1 MLYPVFR
8 KYSNN
13 KSYFKV
19 LNANEFEEITVLASN
34 FWIYRFEA
42 KILPD
47 RYLIHDMIE
56 LEAGR
61 WESITEKEYE
71 HFKNYCIKEYKKQN

>member
-1 MLYPVFR
+1 MLFPVFR

-19 LNANEFEEITVLASN
+19 LNANEFEEITILGSN
-34 FWIYRFEA
+34 FWIYHFEA

-47 RYLIHDMIE
+47 RYLIQDMIE
-56 LEAGR
+56 LEEGR
-61 WESITEKEYE
+61 WVSISENEYE
-71 HFKNYCIKEYKKQN
+71 TFKNTCLKEYKKQN